1 MGLLDSIGSLAGEL
15 SQNSDQAKVAGGL
28 IEALEQHP
36 GGIQGVID
44 SFTQNGMGDH
54 AAALASGQAA
64 TTTPDQVQ
72 QGLSGTGLLEQA
84 AEKAGV
90 SPQVAAIAM
99 STVLP
104 MVLQHFGS
112 GGVTQAQAQG
122 QSPLGGI
129 AQQLLG
135 KFL

>member
-1 MGLLDSIGSLAGEL
+1 MGFLDSIGQLAGEL
-15 SQNSDQAKVAGGL
+15 SQNSDQAKLAGGL

-36 GGIQGVID
+36 GGIQGVVD
-44 SFTQNGMGDH
+44 SFQQNGLGDH
-54 AAALASGQAA
+54 AAALASGDAA
-64 TTTPDQVQ
+64 TTMPEQVQ
-72 QGLSGTGLLEQA
+72 QGLSGSGLLEAA

-90 SPQVAAIAM
+90 SPQIAAMAM

-104 MVLQHFGS
+104 MVMQHFGS
-112 GGVTQAQAQG
+112 GGAAAAEAQG

-129 AQQLLG
+129 AQQLMS